1 MTGRRLNGLVLCI
14 YLISAYIFSTQFG
27 PHKNFTVSDSSN
39 YIAWFM
45 GSKNLTYP
53 IKKLADCYMVFDDSS
68 SLYTAYLTITCG
80 FANKFLGGANV
91 YYMTLLQ
98 TAFGIFSANVLY
110 RFIKSYVSVK
120 RAFKFTMLFACCSLF
135 LFYSCVII
143 RDIVIAY
150 FYMLSIEIVLTK
162 TKYRYIILLVL
173 FAAISL
179 GIRLYSGLF
188 QFSFVFVFLYSRAL
202 QSKNKAILTPLILG
216 LMIFC
221 SAYLLVSDVMA
232 QTESEL
238 ELYSNMSQNNAEKGQ
253 GLVLKILKFPA
264 GIKQVVLFFYTQI
277 TPLPPFGFLEKAK
290 NIQQLFMASTVPVYE
305 FFWYLIAYT
314 MFCCIF
320 CTKKVLRRFS
330 VEEKMLFALTV
341 IFIIAGS
348 SHPDIRRMMPM
359 YPVFYVIYI
368 KFKEYIVPKTK
379 FSTIQTSL
387 IVFYVCLL
395 GIYYGLKVG

>member
-1 MTGRRLNGLVLCI
+1 MTGRRLNGLVFCI

-27 PHKNFTVSDSSN
+27 IHKYFIVSDPSH
-39 YIAWFM
+39 YIASFI
-45 GSKNLTYP
+45 GVENLTYS
-53 IKKLADCYMVFDDSS
+53 IIKLADCYIGFDDSN
-68 SLYTAYLTITCG
+68 SLHTAYFTIMCG
-80 FANKFLGGANV
+80 FANKYLDGVNV

-110 RFIKSYVSVK
+110 RLIKSYVPVK
-120 RAFKFTMLFACCSLF
+120 KAFRFTLLFAGCSLF

-143 RDIVIAY
+143 RDIIIAY
-150 FYMLSIEIVLTK
+150 FYLLSIEIVLTK
-162 TKYRYIILLVL
+162 TKYQYLFLLVL
-173 FAAISL
+173 YALLSL

-188 QFSFVFVFLYSRAL
+188 QFSFVFVFLYCKAL
-202 QSKNKAILTPLILG
+202 QSKNKAILTPIIIAIV
-216 LMIFC
+216 IFC
-221 SAYLLVSDVMA
+221 GLYLLSSDIMN
-232 QTESEL
+232 QTEAEL
-238 ELYSNMSQNNAEKGQ
+238 EIYDNMSQSNAEKGQ
-253 GLVLKILKFPA
+253 GLVLKILKLPS

-277 TPLPPFGFLEKAK
+277 APMPPFGYLEKIE
-290 NIQQLFMASTVPVYE
+290 NIQRFFMAITVPVYE
-305 FFWYLIAYT
+305 FFWYLVSYT
-314 MFCCIF
+314 MFCCIL
-320 CTKKVLRRFS
+320 CTKKLLNRFS
-330 VEEKMLFALTV
+330 AVEKLLFVLSV

-387 IVFYVCLL
+387 IVSYICLL